1 LLMAERMVVGRH
13 VGESG
18 AHHHTTF

>member
-1 LLMAERMVVGRH
+1 LLVAERMVVGRH